1 MTPPSIPRATNMKSA
16 MRELCA
22 FAHTKDKGWAAG
34 LQIVAPRQRD
44 HLVLRAACAYERAR
58 PWNDRWPTL

>member
-1 MTPPSIPRATNMKSA
+1 MKSA